1 MVTNHTII
9 EWTGVI
15 LAFLFGI
22 TMICQGHF
30 IFHGKH
36 GYKHVDRE
44 KKRLR
49 DIRSQIEKLLKEK

>member
-1 MVTNHTII
+1 MVTNQTII